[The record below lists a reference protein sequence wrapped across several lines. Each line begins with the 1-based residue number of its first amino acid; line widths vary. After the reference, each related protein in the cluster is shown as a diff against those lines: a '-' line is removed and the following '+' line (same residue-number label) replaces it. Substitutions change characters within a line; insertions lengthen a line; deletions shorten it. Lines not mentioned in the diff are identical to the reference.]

1 MHKKNYTKCNIKCKK
16 YKFTENFK
24 TIRVYASNIKPFKC
38 NILYSFRTVSYK
50 KSESVLCTFKK
61 LCRVQIFNIIFRL
74 LEIYNMYNLATQ

>member
-1 MHKKNYTKCNIKCKK
+1 MHKKIIQNVTSNAKNINSQKISKP
-16 YKFTENFK
+16 
-24 TIRVYASNIKPFKC
+24 RVYASNIKPFKC

-61 LCRVQIFNIIFRL
+61 LYRVQIFNTIFRL